1 MKWLSFLLMYWILM
15 FMVDINNAILSE
27 RDLLLGY
34 FVLNSAVNNVRS
46 INTVIRLWLNI
57 LFIVGS

>member
-1 MKWLSFLLMYWILM
+1 M